1 MDKISIFKSNSDKF
15 YIFLKKHKTI
25 VEANLKK
32 NFISIKSEEE
42 PFITLDKKNINN
54 NELEQIETF
63 IWMVKYGF
71 NKVRGGKYMNNN
83 LSLKEFEEIRILI
96 KSNLKLINTYV
107 INTDWESDLNKCIET
122 EKKRHINTTCFMC
135 CKKGHF
141 AIDCKEDD
149 SINIINVKKKHK
161 IHKIHKIHK

>member
-1 MDKISIFKSNSDKF
+1 MDKISIFKSYGNKF
-15 YIFLKKHKTI
+15 YIFLKKHKII

-42 PFITLDKKNINN
+42 PILTLDKDDINN
-54 NELEQIETF
+54 NDLEKIETL

-71 NKVRGGKYMNNN
+71 NKVRGWRFINPN

-96 KSNLKLINTYV
+96 KTNLTLINNYV
-107 INTDWESDLNKCIET
+107 INTSWESDLNKCIKI

-135 CKKGHF
+135 AKKGHF
-141 AIDCKEDD
+141 AIDCKELYDIDD
-149 SINIINVKKKHK
+149 VYISDNNVVK
-161 IHKIHKIHK
+161 I